1 MRWEDKKTSILS
13 LTIILLNN
21 FRLPYIN
28 CGHQGAAINM
38 QGIET
43 PFECVLLF
51 YFHFEIR
58 DYTDSM
64 DRQYLPHIL
73 QD

>member
-1 MRWEDKKTSILS
+1 
-13 LTIILLNN
+13 
-21 FRLPYIN
+21 
-28 CGHQGAAINM
+28 M